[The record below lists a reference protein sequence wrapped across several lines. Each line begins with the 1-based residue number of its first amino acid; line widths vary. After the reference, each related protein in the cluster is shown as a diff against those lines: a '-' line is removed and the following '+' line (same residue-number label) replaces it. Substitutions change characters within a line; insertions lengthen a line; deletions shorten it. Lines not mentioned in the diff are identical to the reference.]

1 MFGIEI
7 MRAHGEDVSPVLIE
21 KHASEGHD
29 LPAAI
34 QAARAFLDRLRV
46 DRRDLA
52 PDSFIVIDA
61 TGKVVLHRS
70 W

>member
-7 MRAHGEDVSPVLIE
+7 MRVHGEDASPVLIE
-21 KHASEGHD
+21 KHASKDRD

-46 DRRDLA
+46 ECRELA
-52 PDSFIVIDA
+52 PDSFIVMDA